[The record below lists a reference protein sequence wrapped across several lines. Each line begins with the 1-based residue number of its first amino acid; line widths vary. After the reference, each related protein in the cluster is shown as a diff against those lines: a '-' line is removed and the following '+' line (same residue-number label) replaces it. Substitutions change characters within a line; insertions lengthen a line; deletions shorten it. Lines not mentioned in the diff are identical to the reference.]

1 VPAGPVEQNVS
12 DLGGDGFGLLPWQR
26 AGLVKQSF
34 GPREERRTD
43 RALVRQYR
51 ASIEEL
57 LASLSAGQL
66 QLALDIA
73 NIPQDIRVFGHV
85 KERHL
90 AAASQ
95 VAGADVA
102 VARLTTHRSASRH
115 RRQQG
120 HDLPPHPRRRSP

>member
-1 VPAGPVEQNVS
+1 VPAGPSRAERQRPRRRRLRS
-12 DLGGDGFGLLPWQR
+12 SQWQR

-34 GPREERRTD
+34 RPREERRTD

-73 NIPQDIRVFGHV
+73 NIPQDIRGFGHV

-95 VAGADVA
+95 VAGADVT
-102 VARLTTHRSASRH
+102 VARLTRPAARLSI
-115 RRQQG
+115 
-120 HDLPPHPRRRSP
+120 PPPTATRP